1 MLRLLTEKFIW
12 RGRGIGGLFSIGFFL
27 VVGAIAY
34 LFGIKG
40 LDLFLVSFSGFCVF
54 LILLLFIKGIIAIF
68 KSYKK

>member
-1 MLRLLTEKFIW
+1 MLNLFTKKFFW
-12 RGRGIGGLFSIGFFL
+12 RFEGLGGLFSIIFFL
-27 VVGAIAY
+27 VVGVIAY

-54 LILLLFIKGIIAIF
+54 LILLLFIKGVIVIV